1 MLGKTFKGMTDA
13 MLDWQTTK
21 FNELAI
27 ARDAYTVYVQ
37 PALVVEVAFNDIQAS
52 PHYPGG
58 VALRFARVK
67 HYRQDKRAQEADT
80 LDTVRSLY
88 RQQLTRQNACTRV
101 LPGIP

>member
-1 MLGKTFKGMTDA
+1 MSKSRAEGFVRASKQSALRRT
-13 MLDWQTTK
+13 
-21 FNELAI
+21 
-27 ARDAYTVYVQ
+27 RS
-37 PALVVEVAFNDIQAS
+37 LVVEVAFNDIQAS

-58 VALRFARVK
+58 VALRFALVK

-88 RQQLTRQNACTRV
+88 RQQLTHQNACTRV